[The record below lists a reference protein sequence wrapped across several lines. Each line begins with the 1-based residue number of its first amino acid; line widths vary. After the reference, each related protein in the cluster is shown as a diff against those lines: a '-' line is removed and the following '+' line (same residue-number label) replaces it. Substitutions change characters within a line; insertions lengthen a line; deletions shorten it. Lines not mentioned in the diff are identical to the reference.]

1 MTRPLSP
8 HPKSRKAKSVAKECK
23 RIHADA
29 ASGDA
34 TNLPEASG
42 TFTYAHWLVVHK
54 LSGTELQVLGQTEL
68 RVGSVC
74 SGMSTET
81 VALEALKRVA
91 PPFRYDAKLVCELE
105 PAKLKYLRKLHPTA
119 HHSKGV
125 RDLKSES
132 DLVTRPPLDVL
143 FAGISCKSVS
153 KLNMTPD
160 SVLSMK
166 GSTGQ
171 TLSGLRYFV
180 LVMPF
185 EVRPKVILLENV
197 AA

>member
-1 MTRPLSP
+1 M
-8 HPKSRKAKSVAKECK
+8 AKECK

-42 TFTYAHWLVVHK
+42 TFTYAHWLVLHK

-91 PPFRYDAKLVCELE
+91 PPF
-105 PAKLKYLRKLHPTA
+105 PLRCGACLRV
-119 HHSKGV
+119 G
-125 RDLKSES
+125 
-132 DLVTRPPLDVL
+132 
-143 FAGISCKSVS
+143 AG
-153 KLNMTPD
+153 
-160 SVLSMK
+160 
-166 GSTGQ
+166 
-171 TLSGLRYFV
+171 
-180 LVMPF
+180 
-185 EVRPKVILLENV
+185 
-197 AA
+197 